1 MVAEGKALYHTFCSS
16 CHGDSATGSGVL
28 PDLRY
33 SGLIK
38 SAQTFD
44 MTVRQGARIDQGM
57 VAFRDEVSAQDL
69 EKIRAYVVHRAT
81 EDKRAERAAQ
91 KSPKH

>member
-1 MVAEGKALYHTFCSS
+1 
-16 CHGDSATGSGVL
+16 
-28 PDLRY
+28 
-33 SGLIK
+33 LIK
-38 SAQTFD
+38 SPQTFD

-69 EKIRAYVVHRAT
+69 EKIRAYVIHRAT
-81 EDKRAERAAQ
+81 EDKRAERTAQ

>member
-1 MVAEGKALYHTFCSS
+1 
-16 CHGDSATGSGVL
+16 
-28 PDLRY
+28 
-33 SGLIK
+33 
-38 SAQTFD
+38 

-69 EKIRAYVVHRAT
+69 EKIRAYVIHRAT
-81 EDKRAERAAQ
+81 EDKRVERAAQ